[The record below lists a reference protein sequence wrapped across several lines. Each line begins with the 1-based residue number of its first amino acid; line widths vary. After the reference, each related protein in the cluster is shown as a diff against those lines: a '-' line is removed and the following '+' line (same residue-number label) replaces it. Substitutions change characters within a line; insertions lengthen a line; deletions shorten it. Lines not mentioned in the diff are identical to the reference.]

1 MGHSVGGDV
10 GHMEMGG
17 TAVTPTPHPT
27 AWNCQLCPLHPKAR
41 SSHWGAAGGA
51 GMGMGTSNVERQRVT
66 GNGGKQ
72 NGRCGGMG
80 GRRGCGGTGDPGK
93 DDRGHIGEGG
103 NQGKRGCGAVGTR
116 RYGDVGTGRY
126 GDMGM
131 WGHGDMRMW
140 GCGDV
145 GMWGP
150 PGSSSRC
157 RGSTAVSPHPR
168 PLGSQPGLF
177 IGLEGGGAVPASRPH
192 WQPHRVT
199 PPGLCPLSQ
208 GQSGGGMGEYG
219 NDGNVW
225 PWGQCGTGGRWG
237 LGDPPPNPRPH
248 NGGFVAAPTP
258 PEPQWGVCVQ
268 PHNLWGPECGC
279 GHGGGGGAKETGS
292 RPSPIPAPPSP
303 RSPITPLCPIPP
315 HL

>member
-27 AWNCQLCPLHPKAR
+27 AWNYQLCPLHPKAR
-41 SSHWGAAGGA
+41 SSRWGAAGGA
-51 GMGMGTSNVERQRVT
+51 GMGMGTSNVGRQRVT

-93 DDRGHIGEGG
+93 DDGGHIGEGEI
-103 NQGKRGCGAVGTR
+103 RAR
-116 RYGDVGTGRY
+116 GDVGL
-126 GDMGM
+126 
-131 WGHGDMRMW
+131 WGHGDMGLWGCGDMEIW

-145 GMWGP
+145 GP
-150 PGSSSRC
+150 SRKQQWLQREHC
-157 RGSTAVSPHPR
+157 GFPHPR

-219 NDGNVW
+219 NDWNVW

-237 LGDPPPNPRPH
+237 LGDPPPQSQTPQWWLCGRPH
-248 NGGFVAAPTP
+248 PTRATMGGLCAAP
-258 PEPQWGVCVQ
+258 
-268 PHNLWGPECGC
+268 
-279 GHGGGGGAKETGS
+279 
-292 RPSPIPAPPSP
+292 
-303 RSPITPLCPIPP
+303 
-315 HL
+315 

>member
-1 MGHSVGGDV
+1 MGGNRMGDV
-10 GHMEMGG
+10 GVWGGAGDVGAQGTQGRMMGG
-17 TAVTPTPHPT
+17 TLGRGKSG
-27 AWNCQLCPLHPKAR
+27 QE
-41 SSHWGAAGGA
+41 
-51 GMGMGTSNVERQRVT
+51 GMW
-66 GNGGKQ
+66 
-72 NGRCGGMG
+72 
-80 GRRGCGGTGDPGK
+80 GCGDTE
-93 DDRGHIGEGG
+93 IW
-103 NQGKRGCGAVGTR
+103 GC
-116 RYGDVGTGRY
+116 GDVGTWRY
-126 GDMGM
+126 
-131 WGHGDMRMW
+131 
-140 GCGDV
+140 GDV

-150 PGSSSRC
+150 PGSSSGC

-279 GHGGGGGAKETGS
+279 GHGGGEQRRLGVAPP
-292 RPSPIPAPPSP
+292 PSQPPPAPAPP
-303 RSPITPLCPIPP
+303 
-315 HL
+315 